1 VECVIPAV
9 VAETAGSLAG
19 LSEVA
24 DCRVS
29 SIICL
34 AKGVEHTV
42 TALEASLPVAGHS
55 SCSDRAA
62 ESVQV
67 SGDVLGTH
75 TTS

>member
-1 VECVIPAV
+1 MECDIPAV
-9 VAETAGSLAG
+9 VAETAGGLAG

-29 SIICL
+29 SVICL

-55 SCSDRAA
+55 SCSDGA
-62 ESVQV
+62 EVSVRV